1 MRQVPTIKTTSFKNI
16 FPFFLVIVLD
26 IMSIN
31 IIAPVLAPLVNNPTS
46 VLFGHGASNVTR
58 HVLYGLI
65 MAIGP
70 LCYAV
75 GAPVLGYI
83 SDGAG
88 RRKILLV
95 CVLGSLLG
103 MIAYIIG
110 FLSNSVTT
118 ILIGK
123 VITGFTS
130 GSLAVAQSAIA
141 DVSQGP
147 AKAKNIGMI
156 AVAMTVGLISGPL
169 LGGVFS
175 DPTVVSW
182 FSNTTPFYVGIVLS
196 VINLV
201 ILIFS
206 LRETHH
212 MSPKSR
218 SIVKNFHRMLFKS
231 NVHFIMLT
239 FFVFE
244 LGWSLYYQS
253 LALLL
258 SQDFKVTNKV
268 IGFFASY
275 VGLLISVALIYGVR
289 IVVSR
294 FELVNIVKP
303 SFVLGVVVLLLG
315 YFFNHLLVQWLIA
328 VPIAIM
334 VAFCYSILIT
344 MGSDKVDSDMQGLF
358 MGTSDSLLSIAFAI
372 SAFAGGV
379 LAIKSAVLPELVAAG
394 LFVIGFCLFPLA
406 RKQYQEERD
415 AIMS

>member
-1 MRQVPTIKTTSFKNI
+1 MRQVPSSKTSFSII

-31 IIAPVLAPLVNNPTS
+31 IIAPVLAPLVNNPSST
-46 VLFGHGASNVTR
+46 LFGHAASNVSR
-58 HVLYGLI
+58 HVLYGII

-70 LCYAV
+70 LCYAI

-83 SDGAG
+83 SDWSG
-88 RRKILLV
+88 RRRILLL
-95 CVLGSLLG
+95 CVFGSLLG
-103 MIAYIIG
+103 MVAYIIG
-110 FLSNSVTT
+110 FLTASVVM
-118 ILIGK
+118 ILLGK
-123 VITGFTS
+123 VVTGFTS

-141 DVSQGP
+141 DVSRGP
-147 AKAKNIGMI
+147 AKAKNIGVI
-156 AVAMTVGLISGPL
+156 AVAMTIGLITGPL
-169 LGGVFS
+169 LGGVLS
-175 DPTVVSW
+175 DPTVVKW
-182 FSNTTPFYVGIVLS
+182 FSNTTPFYAGILLS
-196 VINLV
+196 LINLV
-201 ILIFS
+201 ILTFK
-206 LRETHH
+206 LRETHCVGKRTH
-212 MSPKSR
+212 GFFKDAH
-218 SIVKNFHRMLFKS
+218 KMLFKS

-258 SQDFKVTNKV
+258 AQDFNVTNKV
-268 IGFFASY
+268 IGLFASY

-289 IVVSR
+289 LVVNR
-294 FELVNIVKP
+294 VELVKVIKP
-303 SFVLGVVVLLLG
+303 SFLLGITVLLLG
-315 YFFNHLLVQWLIA
+315 FFFNSLLVQWLIA

-344 MGSDKVDSDMQGLF
+344 MGSDKVDSNMQGLF
-358 MGTSDSLLSIAFAI
+358 MGASDSLLSIAFAI
-372 SAFAGGV
+372 SGFTGAV

-406 RKQYQEERD
+406 RKQYKEDEN